1 MALDVSR
8 LNAVDAAVALK
19 SFPRRY
25 REALSSF
32 KGDDNIEAMARRIG
46 PDGDSAIDALTDT
59 VRTIELLSQALQQ
72 VLVHDQ
78 PVLHTGVVDAAER
91 VWPSHGGSD
100 EPLDALLRELDDV
113 ATKLGDTVEH
123 TDAGEWKR
131 TATIAG
137 SDRAVTALD
146 VVREAVRAGADNLRR
161 VDASM
166 AAARR

>member
-8 LNAVDAAVALK
+8 LNAVDAAVALR

-25 REALSSF
+25 REELSSF

-46 PDGDSAIDALTDT
+46 PDGQSAVDITTDT
-59 VRTIELLSQALQQ
+59 VRSIELLSQALQQ

-78 PVLHTGVVDAAER
+78 PVLHAGVIDAAER
-91 VWPSHGGSD
+91 VWPDAGD
-100 EPLDALLRELDDV
+100 ESLDSLLHELDDA
-113 ATKLGDTVEH
+113 ATKLGETVER

-131 TATIAG
+131 TATVAG
-137 SDRAVTALD
+137 SDRTITALD
-146 VVREAVRAGADNLRR
+146 VVREAVRTASDNLRL
-161 VDASM
+161 VQAAM